1 MNNAR
6 TRRDSDSP
14 FFVSKLRP
22 IIDDLYRFVH
32 EMLVERIMAA
42 EAFTCPHIVDR
53 IWNRFL
59 YPVADAIELPE
70 RGELWDT
77 MAHMI
82 AYQEGR

>member
-1 MNNAR
+1 MR
-6 TRRDSDSP
+6 SRRDADSP

-22 IIDDLYRFVH
+22 TIDRLYRFVH
-32 EMLVERIMAA
+32 EVLVERVMEA

-59 YPVADAIELPE
+59 YPVADAIEYDHAAH
-70 RGELWDT
+70 GELWDT